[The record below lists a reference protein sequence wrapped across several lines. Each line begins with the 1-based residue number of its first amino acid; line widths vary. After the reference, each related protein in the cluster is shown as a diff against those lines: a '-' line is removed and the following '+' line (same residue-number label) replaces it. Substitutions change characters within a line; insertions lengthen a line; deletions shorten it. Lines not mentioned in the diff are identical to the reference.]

1 MIVFCASLVD
11 ASKDLAALQQHA
23 ANDCQ
28 GSDKKTS
35 WSKSTLTKGANRWK
49 CIPYIPKW
57 SPRNMMYMFTHII
70 LTIYPAFPKK
80 WWTFQPFD
88 LFMCRP
94 AWTHRCSFNG
104 EAMAPLTA
112 FAWRFCEALVVEKWN
127 DRKDWNDEID
137 FIGSAEI
144 PTHELF
150 SWYHIGRGSTY
161 DVESNSQATEI
172 LSWASHRRVIHSG
185 HTGRS
190 YEAAA
195 KNILYPKVSLGAWVI
210 WDIFWRCLETLHCF
224 RILQCHVRPSLAQKV
239 HLGWKPQMSRK
250 NFSNCCNPSKN
261 KKHEPPITWG
271 YDFGAPLRLWQL
283 RLLCETAVKLTI
295 QAQNHAKATGK
306 TLWGHL
312 IKLERLILGIL
323 GIIHVRSCG
332 LTFSISHEFFWS

>member
-1 MIVFCASLVD
+1 
-11 ASKDLAALQQHA
+11 
-23 ANDCQ
+23 
-28 GSDKKTS
+28 
-35 WSKSTLTKGANRWK
+35 
-49 CIPYIPKW
+49 
-57 SPRNMMYMFTHII
+57 
-70 LTIYPAFPKK
+70 
-80 WWTFQPFD
+80 
-88 LFMCRP
+88 MCRP
-94 AWTHRCSFNG
+94 ARAHRCSFTG
-104 EAMAPLTA
+104 KAMAPLTA

-144 PTHELF
+144 STHEVF
-150 SWYHIGRGSTY
+150 SWYHLGRGSMY

-190 YEAAA
+190 YEAVATS
-195 KNILYPKVSLGAWVI
+195 ILHPKVLLDVLGTFGTLF
-210 WDIFWRCLETLHCF
+210 WDVWTSTCLEMFGRCTVFGSFIAMWGSGLLKRFTWVGSHRCPERISPTAATL
-224 RILQCHVRPSLAQKV
+224 R
-239 HLGWKPQMSRK
+239 RK
-250 NFSNCCNPSKN
+250 KY
-261 KKHEPPITWG
+261 EPPITWG

-323 GIIHVRSCG
+323 GIIHVISCG
-332 LTFSISHEFFWS
+332 LTFSISHELFWS